1 MRPRLLIYFGGLIAA
16 IVLVN
21 TPAPKIFMSAVLN
34 PEAGDAVGRSLSS
47 VTKDLVLVLLI
58 SLYFEWARTRGQAEL
73 LRDIDHKLDAMREE
87 SRSASASST
96 RKLVL
101 DATPPEEL
109 VTTALDRHI
118 PQSRDKSS
126 FVSLMLSPKPAHHDV
141 SVMMRAE
148 RGAGDT
154 LLISHRFD
162 FTTSRGPIL
171 IAATTS
177 PKHAATLSAACPQLL
192 DATALPRSTPF
203 PEAVKAYGDRL
214 ECYVERQQGSLKK
227 VDFRTVLPGE
237 LTRYISPPVK
247 IALADIALFV
257 ADLSQESSE
266 RVRLSV
272 HTRWSQALSE
282 HFIYWFADR
291 PMFLRTLTVDVRAVL
306 EPEREVHVQEFL
318 GGVGSLMRDV
328 GDGHLALSPDRWVV
342 QGQGVIA
349 VW

>member
-1 MRPRLLIYFGGLIAA
+1 
-16 IVLVN
+16 
-21 TPAPKIFMSAVLN
+21 
-34 PEAGDAVGRSLSS
+34 
-47 VTKDLVLVLLI
+47 
-58 SLYFEWARTRGQAEL
+58 
-73 LRDIDHKLDAMREE
+73 
-87 SRSASASST
+87 
-96 RKLVL
+96 
-101 DATPPEEL
+101 
-109 VTTALDRHI
+109 
-118 PQSRDKSS
+118 
-126 FVSLMLSPKPAHHDV
+126 
-141 SVMMRAE
+141 MMRAE
-148 RGAGDT
+148 RGAGET

-203 PEAVKAYGDRL
+203 SEAVKAYGDRL

-257 ADLSQESSE
+257 ADVSQESSE

-318 GGVGSLMRDV
+318 GGVGSLMRDAGDSAARFPPQQRHSMPRQHPRPHVQIPQLVRPQPLRRLGAGPEGERHYAELVAGGVVDGEFGGVEAYGVHIGRV
-328 GDGHLALSPDRWVV
+328 GRLPVGEPVIGAL
-342 QGQGVIA
+342 
-349 VW
+349 